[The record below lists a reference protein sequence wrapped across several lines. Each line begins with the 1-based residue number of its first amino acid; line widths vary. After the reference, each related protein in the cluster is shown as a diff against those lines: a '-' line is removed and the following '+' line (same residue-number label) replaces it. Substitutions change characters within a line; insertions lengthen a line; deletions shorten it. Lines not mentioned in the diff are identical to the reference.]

1 MISTWISGQEDGH
14 ATQVAINAVTGEV
27 EGEPVAGIWPLVSLL
42 TSHFLNRVQNKLAIF
57 LFGLTQQTA
66 EFF

>member
-1 MISTWISGQEDGH
+1 MMSTWIGGQEDGH
-14 ATQVAINAVTGEV
+14 APQVAINAVTGEV
-27 EGEPVAGIWPLVSLL
+27 KGEPVVGIWPLVSLL

-66 EFF
+66 EFV

>member
-27 EGEPVAGIWPLVSLL
+27 WKVNLWQVY
-42 TSHFLNRVQNKLAIF
+42 
-57 LFGLTQQTA
+57 GLWSRY
-66 EFF
+66 

>member
-14 ATQVAINAVTGEV
+14 ATQVAINAVTGEWKV
-27 EGEPVAGIWPLVSLL
+27 NLWQVYGLWSQLL

-66 EFF
+66 EFV